1 MNFLSR
7 LGEPQRTL
15 VELGL
20 ILLCAVLVWQILWFS
35 LSAYLRTEHPVVIVA
50 IDMTP
55 WYVTS
60 MTPTLGAGDLLVI
73 EGVDPSTLKPST
85 SISAQDGDVIV
96 FPHPYYV
103 HKEWDWWGLKWVDMP
118 DLIVHRVVAKWASG
132 NNTYLRTKGDH
143 NSGEDPFT
151 IAGNA
156 VIGRWT
162 GLKVPLIGLIF
173 LAAQDTAGRT
183 IIIVALA
190 FMILYEVYASTRKP
204 KPQTPGSGSGE
215 GQEVHTRA
223 CDGQNAHR

>member
-1 MNFLSR
+1 MKFLSR

-20 ILLCAVLVWQILWFS
+20 ILLCAVLVWQIMWFS

-60 MTPTLGAGDLLVI
+60 MTPTLGAGDILFI
-73 EGVDPSTLKPST
+73 EGVDPATLKPST
-85 SISAQDGDVIV
+85 SIGAQDGDVIV

-103 HKEWDWWGLKWVDMP
+103 HKDWDWWKLKLVDMP
-118 DLIVHRVVAKWASG
+118 DLIVHRVVAKWVSG

-151 IAGNA
+151 IAGNE
-156 VIGRWT
+156 VVGRWT
-162 GLKVPLIGLIF
+162 GLKMPLIGLIF
-173 LAAQDTAGRT
+173 LAAQDAAGRT

-190 FMILYEVYASTRKP
+190 FMILYEIYTSTRKP
-204 KPQTPGSGSGE
+204 KPQTLDTESE
-215 GQEVHTRA
+215 EERADRTQA
-223 CDGQNAHR
+223 CDGQNIQR